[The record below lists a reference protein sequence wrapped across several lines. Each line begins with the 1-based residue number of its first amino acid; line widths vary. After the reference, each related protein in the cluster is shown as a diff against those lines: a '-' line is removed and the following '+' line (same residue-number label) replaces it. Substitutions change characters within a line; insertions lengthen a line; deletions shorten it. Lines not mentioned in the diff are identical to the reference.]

1 MKLWLDAQLPPWL
14 ARWINEQRWTLQASA
29 VRAVGMR
36 DASDP
41 EIFRAARDA
50 GVVVMTKD
58 RDFMRLLDEQGPP
71 PQVIWLRVGNCSN
84 AALQKVLATTLPRA
98 MELLREGE
106 PWVEIRPNQ
115 SEDG

>member
-1 MKLWLDAQLPPWL
+1 
-14 ARWINEQRWTLQASA
+14 
-29 VRAVGMR
+29 MR

-71 PQVIWLRVGNCSN
+71 PQVIWLRVGTCRN

-98 MELLREGE
+98 MEHLREGE
-106 PWVEIRPNQ
+106 PWVESRPNQ
-115 SEDG
+115 SEEG